1 MAEEKKGQGSAD
13 VMQGKSQSANSG
25 GQYEGEYTKLL
36 QRQKMVW
43 QVTAWIL
50 VGILLVLVIVALG
63 QRREANKARETVAN
77 SVVTTVKVCEDLAER
92 LATWESSADSN
103 GYDAS
108 LEDVGGLE
116 YLKLSSGEGED
127 AFALY
132 YRNENYE
139 DEAYKTPTDMGLLLS
154 NGEKTVELL
163 VPYDLQGDLAR
174 LCPEQV
180 EFGGEKYLL
189 FYGYTGDTVTGA
201 ALVHLETLQEYELRS
216 YSDIIN
222 DWFTFEPG
230 ADEDTVVLKNGNGV
244 SYEYWAE
251 PAVIEM
257 AKTLGAEAL
266 LAEEYLTWVPGE
278 DGIDFSAAI
287 YAISGAY
294 YGELKGTMLPKDGE
308 LTVEA
313 SVYGAYVEPD
323 YDDQN
328 GDKINVPSSVYL
340 EEPVILSAGTKE
352 RLYLARYEKVGNH
365 DYDWSGLV
373 EEAGEFRYL
382 KDEDGNVI
390 SKLGI
395 DVSKHQGEIDWEQVA
410 DAGIEF
416 AFVRVGY
423 RGSREG
429 SLYVDECK
437 DANLQGA
444 IENGIPVGVYFYSQA
459 ITVEEAIE
467 EAELVLEAIE
477 GYDITYPI
485 VFDTEYYESEIARGN
500 ATSRVDRTAIAK
512 AFCQRIE
519 EAGYQPMV
527 YASTRWSIMNIDRD
541 ELADYPFWF
550 AYYGDTVSY
559 RYDFEIWQYSASGT
573 VPGVK
578 GDCDMNLLLGDW

>member
-1 MAEEKKGQGSAD
+1 MAEEKKGQEVVSAG
-13 VMQGKSQSANSG
+13 QGKSQGASCVAHT
-25 GQYEGEYTKLL
+25 EGEYTKLL
-36 QRQKMVW
+36 RRQKTVW
-43 QVTAWIL
+43 QVTTWVL

-63 QRREANKARETVAN
+63 QRREANKAKETVAN
-77 SVVTTVKVCEDLAER
+77 SVVRTVKVCENLEER

-116 YLKLSSGEGED
+116 YLRLSGGEGEE

-163 VPYDLQGDLAR
+163 IPYDLEGDLAR

-180 EFGGEKYLL
+180 EFGGEKYLM
-189 FYGYTGDTVTGA
+189 FYGYTGDTVTGVV
-201 ALVHLETLQEYELRS
+201 LVHLASLQEYELRS

-222 DWFTFEPG
+222 DWFTLTPG
-230 ADEDTVVLKNGNGV
+230 KDEDTVVLKTGNGAT
-244 SYEYWAE
+244 YEYWAE
-251 PAVIEM
+251 PTVVEM
-257 AKTLGAEAL
+257 AETLGAEAL
-266 LAEEYLTWVPGE
+266 LADEYLTWVPGE
-278 DGIDFSAAI
+278 AGIDFSAAI
-287 YAISGAY
+287 YAVSGAY
-294 YGELKGTMLPKDGE
+294 YGELKGTMVPKGNG
-308 LTVEA
+308 LAVEA

-328 GDKINVPSSVYL
+328 GDKINAPSAVYL

-365 DYDWSGLV
+365 DYDFSGLV
-373 EEAGEFRYL
+373 EEAGEFRYV
-382 KDEDGNVI
+382 KDAEGNVI

-395 DVSKHQGEIDWEQVA
+395 DVSKHQGEIDWKQVA

-429 SLYVDECK
+429 SLYIDEYK

-477 GYDITYPI
+477 GYDIAYPV

-512 AFCQRIE
+512 AFCETIE

-573 VPGVK
+573 VPGVR
-578 GDCDMNLLLGDW
+578 GDCDMNLLLGEW